1 MAKTTT
7 QLYRSVMDERFT
19 IVACEYPG
27 DGVLD
32 PRWRETTYI
41 DRKGLTRISQAD
53 VVVTGEDVE
62 AGAGTSLH
70 DAPGWYSTPDFWIP
84 LGTEY
89 CDAEIHIRPDKKKS
103 TSRYNRNVSG
113 FHFQLE
119 PKYKMPIASFQG
131 ALNNMARAA
140 VVQQI
145 AAAKIAA
152 SSSEN
157 EHKPD

>member
-1 MAKTTT
+1 MAKTTN

-32 PRWRETTYI
+32 PRWRETSYI
-41 DRKGLTRISQAD
+41 DRKGITRTSQAD
-53 VVVTGEDVE
+53 VVVTGENVE
-62 AGAGTSLH
+62 AGGGASLH
-70 DAPGWYSTPDFWIP
+70 DVPGWYGTPDFWIP
-84 LGTEY
+84 QGTEY
-89 CDAEIHIRPDKKKS
+89 CDAEIYIRPDKKKS
-103 TSRYNRNVSG
+103 TSRYNPNIGG

-140 VVQQI
+140 VVQQM
-145 AAAKIAA
+145 AAAKI
-152 SSSEN
+152 SDPKGVN
-157 EHKPD
+157 